1 TPESSAARSAA
12 ARAIDQMM
20 AERHLVLDRLLRALE
35 GTDSLTAGALAQQLQ
50 LTERDIHVLMLT
62 AQANRLV
69 YKRAEGEWA
78 ITERGRR
85 ILHEPDRSSLGNTC
99 SKRDHGSD
107 PHPL

>member
-1 TPESSAARSAA
+1 
-12 ARAIDQMM
+12 MM

-50 LTERDIHVLMLT
+50 LTERDVHVLMLT

-69 YKRAEGEWA
+69 YKRAEAEWT

-85 ILHEPDRSSLGNTC
+85 MLHQPDRSSLAPACRHRHERRAG
-99 SKRDHGSD
+99 G
-107 PHPL
+107 PQ